1 MMKKNIIKKRM
12 KERKK
17 EKLKL
22 IKIKKKKFFELRA
35 LHTSILRAEPFDHW
49 LGLKLLG
56 KKKKIVQKA
65 ASWLQHKTF
74 KISLTY

>member
-22 IKIKKKKFFELRA
+22 IKIKKKKVFRASSVTYKHFEGRTIRPLVG
-35 LHTSILRAEPFDHW
+35 P
-49 LGLKLLG
+49 
-56 KKKKIVQKA
+56 
-65 ASWLQHKTF
+65 
-74 KISLTY
+74 